1 MSEPLVRYTQ
11 EDKVAVIAMDDGKA
25 NALSVQMIDELL
37 AALERAEREAS
48 AVLLTGRP
56 EKFCAGFDLKVMMSG
71 PANAIALLS
80 RGAELLL
87 RLFEFPLPVVMAVTG
102 HAMAGGILVVCT
114 GDVRIGA
121 EGDFKLGLNEVAIG
135 MPVPL
140 LAMELA
146 RARLLPTELTR
157 ATLLAQIYKPHEAKA
172 AGYLDQVVAPEALAA
187 TALAEAKRLAA
198 LPRAAYTGTKQR
210 LRADVA
216 RFIRDGHAADVARAL
231 GK

>member
-37 AALERAEREAS
+37 AALERAEREAG

-87 RLFEFPLPVVMAVTG
+87 RLFELPLPVVMAVTG

-114 GDVRIGA
+114 GDRAFAVMLGVIGA
-121 EGDFKLGLNEVAIG
+121 C
-135 MPVPL
+135 
-140 LAMELA
+140 
-146 RARLLPTELTR
+146 LT
-157 ATLLAQIYKPHEAKA
+157 
-172 AGYLDQVVAPEALAA
+172 VVGVHALAGVRRGIDPAVPTA
-187 TALAEAKRLAA
+187 TVR
-198 LPRAAYTGTKQR
+198 PR
-210 LRADVA
+210 
-216 RFIRDGHAADVARAL
+216 
-231 GK
+231 